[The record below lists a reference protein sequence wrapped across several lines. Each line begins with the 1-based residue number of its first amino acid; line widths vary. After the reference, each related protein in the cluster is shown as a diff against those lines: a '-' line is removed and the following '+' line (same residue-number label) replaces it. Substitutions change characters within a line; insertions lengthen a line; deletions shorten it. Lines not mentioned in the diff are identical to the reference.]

1 MATPRKLTVTDAHLA
16 EALAGRAYL
25 LFDGGMGTLV
35 QAAGLHT
42 IHEVPDLLNL
52 THPEAI
58 VAIQRQYV
66 AAGADCI
73 TTNTFSANRLKLAS
87 TDATVA
93 EVYAA
98 AAANARAA
106 GAPLVAGDIGPTGAL
121 LEPLGTLTFDEAF
134 DIFSEQA
141 CAAEAAGCDLIVVET
156 MADLLEAK
164 AAVLAAVESTAL
176 PVLATMTFG
185 EDGRTFLGTT
195 PAIAATTLSALG
207 ASAVGLNCS
216 LGPTELAPLVGEL
229 APHDRALVMAQP
241 NAGLPRI
248 QDGET
253 VFDVGPNEFAQAME
267 AILDAGATVIGGC
280 CGTTPDHIAALRALI
295 DARPLP
301 AVASVSVPAHAPVAS
316 SATAVSAGPASSRA
330 VWGEQS
336 ESKGPSVSS
345 VPNLR
350 YCPAFT
356 VTSAQQMVSLP
367 EGEARI
373 AVIGERINPTGKK
386 KLKAALRAGDVDYL
400 VAEAAA
406 QQRAGADILDV
417 NVGVPGLD
425 EPALLFQV
433 TRALQATVPLPLQLD
448 SSDPAAIEAAARGY
462 AGRPMVNSVNGKADN
477 LAAVL
482 PVVARYGCTVV
493 GLTLDENGIP
503 PTAEE
508 RLAIAE
514 RIVATAESYG
524 IPREDVAIDCLV
536 MAAATNQDEVREI
549 LRAVALVKERLGVR
563 TVLGV
568 SNVSFGLPARPLVNS
583 TFLAAAFGAGLDMPI
598 LNPLNARYR
607 DTVAT
612 FRILNGQDAGCR
624 TFLEAYANTA
634 DPYEAAA
641 GISTAGVV
649 GGSIPVGGD
658 LGRPSSSKATPL
670 EEGGASTAPT
680 DGARNNDVAA
690 GVFPVGGDLGRPS
703 VPSGCP
709 IPITETFADVADAVS
724 HLAECVLEGRGTPVA
739 AAAEQL
745 LETHDGLAVINDI
758 FVPVLDVVGQK
769 YDEGVFFLP
778 QLMAS
783 AEAVK
788 AGFDLIRDHTQ
799 AAASAPG
806 TTNAAG
812 DRAIIV
818 ATVQG
823 DIHDIGKNIVKMLLE
838 NYGFTVIDLGRD
850 VAPEAVL
857 AAARDTRARLI
868 GLSALMTTTVGAME
882 RTIQLIHEQLPGT
895 AVMVGG
901 AVITQE
907 FADQI
912 GADFYAKD
920 AAAST
925 RVASAFFDD

>member
-42 IHEVPDLLNL
+42 VHEVPDLLNL

-66 AAGADCI
+66 EAGADCI
-73 TTNTFSANRLKLAS
+73 TTNTFNTNRLKLANAG
-87 TDATVA
+87 ATVA

-98 AAANARAA
+98 AAANARVA

-121 LEPLGTLTFDEAF
+121 LEPLGALTFDEAF

-164 AAVLAAVESTAL
+164 AAVLAAVESTTL
-176 PVLATMTFG
+176 PVFATMTFG

-195 PAIAATTLSALG
+195 PAIAAATLSALG

-301 AVASVSVPAHAPVAS
+301 AVASVSVPAHTPVAS
-316 SATAVSAGPASSRA
+316 SATAVSASSASSRA
-330 VWGEQS
+330 AWGEQS
-336 ESKGPSVSS
+336 EPKGLSASS

-350 YCPAFT
+350 YRPAFT

-386 KLKAALRAGDVDYL
+386 KLKAALQAGDVDYL

-425 EPALLFQV
+425 EPALLSQV

-448 SSDPAAIEAAARGY
+448 SSDPAAIEAAARAY

-477 LAAVL
+477 LATVL

-514 RIVATAESYG
+514 RIVAAAEAHG

-612 FRILNGQDAGCR
+612 FRILNGQDTGCR
-624 TFLEAYANTA
+624 AFLEAYANTA
-634 DPYEAAA
+634 DPYEVAANPA
-641 GISTAGVV
+641 A
-649 GGSIPVGGD
+649 
-658 LGRPSSSKATPL
+658 SSAVASR
-670 EEGGASTAPT
+670 EGGASPAPT
-680 DGARNNDVAA
+680 KGI
-690 GVFPVGGDLGRPS
+690 PS
-703 VPSGCP
+703 SYP
-709 IPITETFADVADAVS
+709 IPVTGAFADAVETVA
-724 HLAECVLEGRGTPVA
+724 HLAECVLEGRSAPVA
-739 AAAEQL
+739 VATERL
-745 LETHDGLAVINDI
+745 LETHDGLAVINDV

-769 YDEGVFFLP
+769 YDEGTFFLP

-788 AGFDLIRDHTQ
+788 AGFDLIRDR
-799 AAASAPG
+799 ARAASA
-806 TTNAAG
+806 NATPTEGAHVPADA

-838 NYGFTVIDLGRD
+838 NYGFPVIDLGRD
-850 VAPEAVL
+850 VAPEAIV
-857 AAARDTRARLI
+857 AAARDTGARLI
-868 GLSALMTTTVGAME
+868 GLSALMTTTVGTME
-882 RTIQLIHEQLPGT
+882 RTIALVHEQLPGV

>member
-42 IHEVPDLLNL
+42 VHAVPDLLNL

-66 AAGADCI
+66 EAGADCI
-73 TTNTFSANRLKLAS
+73 TTNTFNTNRLKLANAG
-87 TDATVA
+87 ATVA

-141 CAAEAAGCDLIVVET
+141 RAAEAAGCDLIVVET

-164 AAVLAAVESTAL
+164 AAVLAAVESTTL
-176 PVLATMTFG
+176 PVFATMTFG

-301 AVASVSVPAHAPVAS
+301 AVASVSVPAHTPVAS
-316 SATAVSAGPASSRA
+316 SATAVSASSASSRA
-330 VWGEQS
+330 AWGEQS
-336 ESKGPSVSS
+336 EPKGLSASS

-350 YCPAFT
+350 YRPAFT

-386 KLKAALRAGDVDYL
+386 KLKAALQAGDVDYL

-425 EPALLFQV
+425 EPALLSQV

-448 SSDPAAIEAAARGY
+448 SSDPAAIEAAARAY

-514 RIVATAESYG
+514 RIVAAAEAHG

-612 FRILNGQDAGCR
+612 FRILNGQDTGCR
-624 TFLEAYANTA
+624 AFLEAYANTA
-634 DPYEAAA
+634 DPYEVAANPA
-641 GISTAGVV
+641 A
-649 GGSIPVGGD
+649 
-658 LGRPSSSKATPL
+658 SSAVASR
-670 EEGGASTAPT
+670 EGGASPAPT
-680 DGARNNDVAA
+680 KGI
-690 GVFPVGGDLGRPS
+690 PS
-703 VPSGCP
+703 SYP
-709 IPITETFADVADAVS
+709 IPVTGAFADAVETVA
-724 HLAECVLEGRGTPVA
+724 HLAECVLEGRSAPVA
-739 AAAEQL
+739 VATERL
-745 LETHDGLAVINDI
+745 LETHDGLAVINDV

-769 YDEGVFFLP
+769 YDEGTFFLP

-788 AGFDLIRDHTQ
+788 AGFDLIRDR
-799 AAASAPG
+799 ARAASA
-806 TTNAAG
+806 NATPTEDAHVPADA

-838 NYGFTVIDLGRD
+838 NYGFTIIDLGRD
-850 VAPEAVL
+850 VAPEAIV
-857 AAARDTRARLI
+857 AAARDTGARLI

-882 RTIQLIHEQLPGT
+882 RTIALVHEQLPGV

>member
-35 QAAGLHT
+35 QAAGLHAV
-42 IHEVPDLLNL
+42 HAVPDLLNL

-66 AAGADCI
+66 EAGADCI

-164 AAVLAAVESTAL
+164 AAVLAAVESTTL
-176 PVLATMTFG
+176 PVFATMTFG

-267 AILDAGATVIGGC
+267 AILDAGATVVGGC

-316 SATAVSAGPASSRA
+316 SVAAVSAGSASSRIA
-330 VWGEQS
+330 WGEQS
-336 ESKGPSVSS
+336 EPKGLSVPS

-356 VTSAQQMVSLP
+356 VTSAQQMASLP

-386 KLKAALRAGDVDYL
+386 KLKAALQAGDVDYL

-425 EPALLFQV
+425 EPTLLSQV
-433 TRALQATVPLPLQLD
+433 TRTLQATVPLPLQLD
-448 SSDPAAIEAAARGY
+448 SSDPVAIEAAARGY

-624 TFLEAYANTA
+624 AFLEAYANTA
-634 DPYEAAA
+634 DPYEVAA

-670 EEGGASTAPT
+670 EEGGASPAPT
-680 DGARNNDVAA
+680 EG
-690 GVFPVGGDLGRPS
+690 

>member
-16 EALAGRAYL
+16 EALAGRTYL

-42 IHEVPDLLNL
+42 VHEVPDLLNL

-66 AAGADCI
+66 EAGADCI
-73 TTNTFSANRLKLAS
+73 TTNTFNTNRLKLANAG
-87 TDATVA
+87 ATVA

-98 AAANARAA
+98 AAANARVA

-141 CAAEAAGCDLIVVET
+141 RAAEAAGCDLIVVET

-164 AAVLAAVESTAL
+164 AAVLAAVESTTL
-176 PVLATMTFG
+176 PVFATMTFG

-301 AVASVSVPAHAPVAS
+301 AVASVSVPAHTPVAS
-316 SATAVSAGPASSRA
+316 SATAVSASSASSRA
-330 VWGEQS
+330 AWGEQS
-336 ESKGPSVSS
+336 EPKGLSASS

-350 YCPAFT
+350 YRPAFT

-386 KLKAALRAGDVDYL
+386 KLKAALQAGDVDYL

-425 EPALLFQV
+425 EPALLSQV
-433 TRALQATVPLPLQLD
+433 THALQATVPLPLQLD
-448 SSDPAAIEAAARGY
+448 SSDPAAIEAAARAY

-514 RIVATAESYG
+514 RIVAAAEAHG

-624 TFLEAYANTA
+624 AFLEAYANTA
-634 DPYEAAA
+634 DPYEVAANPA
-641 GISTAGVV
+641 A
-649 GGSIPVGGD
+649 
-658 LGRPSSSKATPL
+658 SSAVASR
-670 EEGGASTAPT
+670 EGGASPAPT
-680 DGARNNDVAA
+680 KGI
-690 GVFPVGGDLGRPS
+690 PS
-703 VPSGCP
+703 SYP
-709 IPITETFADVADAVS
+709 IPVTGAFADAVETVA
-724 HLAECVLEGRGTPVA
+724 HLAECVLEGRSAPVA
-739 AAAEQL
+739 VATERL
-745 LETHDGLAVINDI
+745 LETHDGLAVINDV

-769 YDEGVFFLP
+769 YDEGAFFLP

-788 AGFDLIRDHTQ
+788 AGFDLIRDR
-799 AAASAPG
+799 ARAASA
-806 TTNAAG
+806 NATPTEGAHVPADA

-850 VAPEAVL
+850 VAPEAIV
-857 AAARDTRARLI
+857 AAARDTGARLI

-882 RTIQLIHEQLPGT
+882 RTIALVHEQLPGV

>member
-42 IHEVPDLLNL
+42 VHEVPDLLNL

-66 AAGADCI
+66 EAGADCI
-73 TTNTFSANRLKLAS
+73 TTNTFNTNRLKLANAG
-87 TDATVA
+87 ATVA

-164 AAVLAAVESTAL
+164 AAVLAAVESTTL
-176 PVLATMTFG
+176 PVFATMTFG

-229 APHDRALVMAQP
+229 APHDRALVMVQP

-267 AILDAGATVIGGC
+267 AILDAGATVVGGC

-301 AVASVSVPAHAPVAS
+301 AVASVSVPAHTPVAS
-316 SATAVSAGPASSRA
+316 SATAVSASSASSRA
-330 VWGEQS
+330 AWGEQS
-336 ESKGPSVSS
+336 EPRGLSASS

-350 YCPAFT
+350 YRPAFT
-356 VTSAQQMVSLP
+356 VASAQQMVPLP

-386 KLKAALRAGDVDYL
+386 KLKAALQAGDVDYL

-425 EPALLFQV
+425 EPALLSQV

-448 SSDPAAIEAAARGY
+448 SSDPAAIEAAARAY

-477 LAAVL
+477 LATVL

-514 RIVATAESYG
+514 RIVAAAEAHG

-549 LRAVALVKERLGVR
+549 LRAVTLVKERLGVR

-624 TFLEAYANTA
+624 AFLEAYANTA
-634 DPYEAAA
+634 DPYEVAANPA
-641 GISTAGVV
+641 A
-649 GGSIPVGGD
+649 
-658 LGRPSSSKATPL
+658 SSAVASR
-670 EEGGASTAPT
+670 EGGASPAPT
-680 DGARNNDVAA
+680 KGI
-690 GVFPVGGDLGRPS
+690 PS
-703 VPSGCP
+703 SYP
-709 IPITETFADVADAVS
+709 IPVTGAFADAVETVA
-724 HLAECVLEGRGTPVA
+724 HLAECVLEGRSAPVA
-739 AAAEQL
+739 VATERL
-745 LETHDGLAVINDI
+745 LETHDGLAVINDV
-758 FVPVLDVVGQK
+758 FVPALDVVGQK
-769 YDEGVFFLP
+769 YDEGTFFLP

-788 AGFDLIRDHTQ
+788 AGFDLIRDR
-799 AAASAPG
+799 ARAASA
-806 TTNAAG
+806 NATPTEGAHVPADA

-838 NYGFTVIDLGRD
+838 NYGFMVIDLGRD
-850 VAPEAVL
+850 VAPEAIV
-857 AAARDTRARLI
+857 AAARDTGARLI

-882 RTIQLIHEQLPGT
+882 RTIALVHEQLPGV

-925 RVASAFFDD
+925 RVASTFFDD

>member
-66 AAGADCI
+66 EAGADCI

-121 LEPLGTLTFDEAF
+121 LEPLGTLSFDEAF
-134 DIFSEQA
+134 DIFAEQA
-141 CAAEAAGCDLIVVET
+141 RAAETAGCDLIVVET

-164 AAVLAAVESTAL
+164 AAVLAAVETTSL
-176 PVLATMTFG
+176 PVFATMTFG

-216 LGPTELAPLVGEL
+216 LGPVELAPLVEEL
-229 APHDRALVMAQP
+229 APHNRALVMAQP

-253 VFDVGPNEFAQAME
+253 VFDVGPDEFARAME

-316 SATAVSAGPASSRA
+316 SATAVSAGPASFRA

-336 ESKGPSVSS
+336 ESKGLSVSS

-641 GISTAGVV
+641 NPAA
-649 GGSIPVGGD
+649 
-658 LGRPSSSKATPL
+658 PSAVASR
-670 EEGGASTAPT
+670 EGGASPAPT
-680 DGARNNDVAA
+680 KGI
-690 GVFPVGGDLGRPS
+690 PS
-703 VPSGCP
+703 SYP
-709 IPITETFADVADAVS
+709 IPVTGAFADAVETVA
-724 HLAECVLEGRGTPVA
+724 HLAECVLEGRSAPVA
-739 AAAEQL
+739 AATERL

-769 YDEGVFFLP
+769 YDEGTFFLP

-788 AGFDLIRDHTQ
+788 AGFDLIRDR
-799 AAASAPG
+799 ARAASANATPTEGDAHVPG
-806 TTNAAG
+806 EAA
-812 DRAIIV
+812 RAIIV

>member
-42 IHEVPDLLNL
+42 VHAVPDLLNL

-66 AAGADCI
+66 EAGADCI

-134 DIFSEQA
+134 DVFSEQA

-164 AAVLAAVESTAL
+164 AAVLAAVESTTL
-176 PVLATMTFG
+176 PVFATMTFG

-216 LGPTELAPLVGEL
+216 LGPVELAPLVEEL
-229 APHDRALVMAQP
+229 APHNRALVMAQP

-253 VFDVGPNEFAQAME
+253 VFDVGTDEFARAME
-267 AILDAGATVIGGC
+267 AILDAGATVVGGC
-280 CGTTPDHIAALRALI
+280 CGTTPAHIAALSALL

-301 AVASVSVPAHAPVAS
+301 AVEPSAPRVILSERSEPKDLPA
-316 SATAVSAGPASSRA
+316 
-330 VWGEQS
+330 
-336 ESKGPSVSS
+336 PSI
-345 VPNLR
+345 PNPLYR
-350 YCPAFT
+350 PAFA

-367 EGEARI
+367 AGEPRI
-373 AVIGERINPTGKK
+373 SVIGERINPTGKK
-386 KLKAALRAGDVDYL
+386 KLKAALQAGDVDYL

-425 EPALLFQV
+425 EPALLSQV

-514 RIVATAESYG
+514 RIVAAAEAHG

-549 LRAVALVKERLGVR
+549 LRAVALVKECLGVR

-624 TFLEAYANTA
+624 AFLEAYANTA
-634 DPYEAAA
+634 DPYEVAANPA
-641 GISTAGVV
+641 A
-649 GGSIPVGGD
+649 
-658 LGRPSSSKATPL
+658 SSAVASR
-670 EEGGASTAPT
+670 EGGASPAPT
-680 DGARNNDVAA
+680 KGI
-690 GVFPVGGDLGRPS
+690 PS
-703 VPSGCP
+703 SYP
-709 IPITETFADVADAVS
+709 IPVTGAFADAVETVA
-724 HLAECVLEGRGTPVA
+724 HLAECVLEGRSAPVA
-739 AAAEQL
+739 VATERL
-745 LETHDGLAVINDI
+745 LETHDGLAVINDV

-769 YDEGVFFLP
+769 YDEGTFFLP

-788 AGFDLIRDHTQ
+788 AGFDLIRDR
-799 AAASAPG
+799 ARAASANVTPTEGDAHVPG
-806 TTNAAG
+806 EAA
-812 DRAIIV
+812 RAIIV

-850 VAPEAVL
+850 VAPEAIV
-857 AAARDTRARLI
+857 AAARDTGARLI

-882 RTIQLIHEQLPGT
+882 RTVALVHEQLPGV